1 MHVEW
6 IKKKVQMEDK
16 SSKLEYLE
24 YKVPLED
31 QFVFEKFKRSIDNCE
46 DKAALKHVAT
56 YLAQLATQRNV
67 IIKGLISELVSPDNI
82 VLKS

>member
-1 MHVEW
+1 
-6 IKKKVQMEDK
+6 MEDK
-16 SSKLEYLE
+16 SSKLEFLE
-24 YKVPLED
+24 YKIPLED
-31 QFVFEKFKRSIDNCE
+31 QFVFEKFRRSIDNCE

-56 YLAQLATQRNV
+56 YFAQLATQRNV

>member
-1 MHVEW
+1 
-6 IKKKVQMEDK
+6 MEKK
-16 SSKLEYLE
+16 SSGNLEYLE
-24 YKVPLED
+24 YKIPLED

-46 DKAALKHVAT
+46 DKAALKQVAT